1 MKFPFSEFLM
11 HLGDPLPLDGTYA
24 VLSQFLQSVK
34 EAQDNG
40 LEMPQIEVN
49 SWLTCVNAS

>member
-1 MKFPFSEFLM
+1 M